1 MSIATVLKV
10 CVRSDRFR
18 RGLRVAAGFLLEC
31 GAGVL
36 GAGAAIALGFG
47 RNLLCTLENIAAVV
61 AGLALTVAV
70 ALRVI
75 RWRAA

>member
-47 RNLLCTLENIAAVV
+47 GSISAMHA
-61 AGLALTVAV
+61 
-70 ALRVI
+70 
-75 RWRAA
+75 